1 MLVRNTLMVRIRLLL
16 RIIYLITAIIL
27 VYTINQK
34 TEKQSDSIV
43 EFKLKMLK
51 KIQQDS
57 LTVKEKAELVVD
69 ETSAFMDGS
78 TRIKRA
84 SNFLFLLLVLVV
96 LTEVILAVRT
106 RVKSAVSENTDR

>member
-1 MLVRNTLMVRIRLLL
+1 MTRARFIF
-16 RIIYLITAIIL
+16 RIIYLISAIAL

-43 EFKLKMLK
+43 EFKFKMLK

-57 LTVKEKAELVVD
+57 LTVKEKAESVVD

-84 SNFLFLLLVLVV
+84 SNFLFLLLVLIV
-96 LTEVILAVRT
+96 LTELFFAVRY
-106 RVKSAVSENTDR
+106 RSKSASSDNPGT